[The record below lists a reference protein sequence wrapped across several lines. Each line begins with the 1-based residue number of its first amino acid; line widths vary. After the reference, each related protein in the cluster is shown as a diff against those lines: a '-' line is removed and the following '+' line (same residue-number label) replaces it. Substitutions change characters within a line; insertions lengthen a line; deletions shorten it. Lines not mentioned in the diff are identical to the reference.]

1 MNGLERVLAELHRV
15 LFGVPVARLTL
26 RVVAWRLVF
35 GRIRPSQIGR
45 DEAQATAVKLAAG
58 GRCAAC
64 GASGPLEA
72 DHYRPRW
79 AGGTE
84 AASNLQA
91 LCLRCHAV
99 KTRAEGRVRAFLRRA
114 RYRNGSGAFHP
125 TGIMARHRWILAG
138 LVAFGLIDGAFG
150 VLPWLW
156 RVPAFVLFFLGL
168 RWQMKRRARI
178 AGEDNMVRFDAD
190 DERKR
195 YASTNLGDHVLV
207 TQKINVAKARTRAAM
222 IWFPGA
228 YLLALGLVLLLAW
241 V

>member
-1 MNGLERVLAELHRV
+1 MTALELVLAQVFRV
-15 LFGVPVARLTL
+15 LFVVPVARLTL
-26 RVVAWRLVF
+26 RVVAWRLVV

-45 DEAQATAVKLAAG
+45 DESMAAATKLAAG

-91 LCLRCHAV
+91 LCHPCHDV
-99 KTRAEGRVRAFLRRA
+99 KTRTETRVRTFLRRA
-114 RYRNGSGAFHP
+114 RRRNGSGAWSP

-150 VLPWLW
+150 VLSWWW
-156 RVPAFVLFFLGL
+156 RLAAIVVFYLGL
-168 RWQMKRRARI
+168 RWQMRRRARI
-178 AGEDNMVRFDAD
+178 AGEDNMVRFDAN
-190 DERKR
+190 DERQR
-195 YASTNLGDHVLV
+195 YAATNLGDHVAV
-207 TQKINVAKARTRAAM
+207 TQWINVAKARTRAAM

-228 YLLALGLVLLLAW
+228 YLLALGLILLL
-241 V
+241 VGV